1 MVTSVSVRAT
11 IIDDNT
17 GIKTQL
23 PIVLTLTLIHKYCE
37 LIGTFPDFQDL
48 ISYVTPEHGNDH
60 ANFCS
65 SSCGR

>member
-1 MVTSVSVRAT
+1 MNITVFGSGYVGLVHAT
-11 IIDDNT
+11 
-17 GIKTQL
+17 
-23 PIVLTLTLIHKYCE
+23 VLALTLIHKYCE

-65 SSCGR
+65 SSCGRLG